1 MNRSGMLAGILLRTA
16 LRVHL
21 ALAPMLMLA
30 RARRVVAA
38 VPAAAGRERKK
49 MMSSSTTEVS
59 VVFTAA
65 VVTVSDSCSR
75 GEREDISGAA
85 VGEIL
90 KKAGFQIVHTR
101 IVQDD
106 SMQIQNALVH
116 LALEVRF
123 IVTTGGT
130 GIAPR
135 DVTPQA
141 TEAICDRLI
150 DGVGERM
157 RLEGAKKTAF
167 AALSRGV
174 CGVRE
179 KTLILNLPG
188 SPSGAVESLESV
200 MDLIPHALDLLDG
213 KTEHF

>member
-1 MNRSGMLAGILLRTA
+1 
-16 LRVHL
+16 
-21 ALAPMLMLA
+21 
-30 RARRVVAA
+30 
-38 VPAAAGRERKK
+38 
-49 MMSSSTTEVS
+49 MSSSTTDMASPETS
-59 VVFTAA
+59 PTIFTVA
-65 VVTVSDSCSR
+65 VITVSDSCSR
-75 GEREDISGAA
+75 GERQDLSGPA
-85 VGEIL
+85 VAEIL
-90 KKAGFQIVHTR
+90 KRSGFRVAATQ

-116 LALEVRF
+116 FALEVRL

-135 DVTPQA
+135 DVTPEA
-141 TEAICDRLI
+141 TTAICDRLI

-157 RLEGAKKTAF
+157 RLEGAKKTSF

-188 SPSGAVESLESV
+188 SPTGAVESLEAV
-200 MDLIPHALDLLDG
+200 LDLIPHALNLLDG
-213 KTEHF
+213 HTEHK

>member
-1 MNRSGMLAGILLRTA
+1 
-16 LRVHL
+16 
-21 ALAPMLMLA
+21 
-30 RARRVVAA
+30 
-38 VPAAAGRERKK
+38 
-49 MMSSSTTEVS
+49 MSSSTTEGS

-65 VVTVSDSCSR
+65 VVTVSDSCAR
-75 GEREDISGAA
+75 GERVDLSGPA
-85 VGEIL
+85 VANAL
-90 KKAGFQIVHTR
+90 KKSGFRVVAAQT
-101 IVQDD
+101 VQDD

-116 LALEVRF
+116 LALEARF

-135 DVTPQA
+135 DVTPEA
-141 TEAICDRLI
+141 TTAICDRLI

-157 RLEGAKKTAF
+157 RLEGAKKTSF

-188 SPSGAVESLESV
+188 SPGGAVESLEAV
-200 MDLIPHALDLLDG
+200 LDLVPHALSLLDG
-213 KTEHF
+213 KTEH

>member
-1 MNRSGMLAGILLRTA
+1 
-16 LRVHL
+16 
-21 ALAPMLMLA
+21 
-30 RARRVVAA
+30 
-38 VPAAAGRERKK
+38 
-49 MMSSSTTEVS
+49 MSSSTVDPSSEERPVPA
-59 VVFTAA
+59 VLTAA
-65 VVTVSDSCSR
+65 VVTVSDSSAR
-75 GEREDISGAA
+75 GERADLSGPA
-85 VGEIL
+85 VVEVL
-90 KKAGFQIVHTR
+90 KKRGFRVVATR

-116 LALEVRF
+116 LALEARF

-135 DVTPQA
+135 DVTPEA

-157 RLEGAKKTAF
+157 RLEGAKKATF

-188 SPSGAVESLESV
+188 SPSGAVESLEAV
-200 MDLIPHALDLLDG
+200 LGLIPHALNLLDG
-213 KTEHF
+213 KTEHP